1 MSQDSSRLYPVQ
13 RLKSQ
18 RRDQAAAELS
28 QAESELRRHE
38 QRLEEVLELR
48 QQYCR
53 QLSEEGAI
61 EASRLRDFNVFL
73 TRLDEAVVQQR
84 QSVAQHQRRVAQ
96 LHRQWLQR
104 WGEYRTIERVV
115 ERRAEAERA
124 EQARREQR
132 EADETARLLYQAL
145 QRGHLPGKG

>member
-13 RLKSQ
+13 RLTSQ
-18 RRDQAAAELS
+18 RRDQAAAELR
-28 QAESELRRHE
+28 QAEGELRRHE
-38 QRLEEVLELR
+38 QRLEEILELR

-53 QLSEEGAI
+53 QLSEDGAI

-84 QSVAQHQRRVAQ
+84 QSVAQQQRRVTQ

-104 WGEYRTIERVV
+104 WGEHRTIEHVV